1 MADLVNLRAARK
13 AKDRL
18 AMRAKADENAA
29 KFGRTKVEKD
39 LQAAKAEKARRDL
52 DGVKKE

>member
-18 AMRAKADENAA
+18 TMRAKADENAA
-29 KFGRTKVEKD
+29 KFGRTKAEKD